1 MANAVRHRIDEA
13 LLEVTPL
20 QLTMVVGMLLA
31 VGATMLFADGS
42 VVHAAAHNFRHGAGI
57 TCH

>member
-1 MANAVRHRIDEA
+1 MANAVSHRIDEA
-13 LLEVTPL
+13 LLEVTPV
-20 QLTMVVGMLLA
+20 QLMLVLGVLLTVGSA
-31 VGATMLFADGS
+31 MLFAQEP